1 MAVIRKKIMGPPGTG
16 KTYRLVNYYLSKEI
30 NDLHTNSKK
39 IAYVTFSKAAAL
51 DGSDKIQKV
60 FPGIELL
67 YVSTLHGIGTKELAI
82 NTKEKL
88 LNGKKWKQ
96 FKNVFPIYSAVNFD
110 TFINENGTT
119 IHQDKNL
126 QVINYARAKLIS
138 LEEAAI
144 QLNYHQGAVDIFF
157 VKQLERDIEYYKKS
171 NVMYEFSDMIKL
183 FVEEK
188 KHLALDAIF
197 LDEAQDL
204 NPLQWNMF
212 FYIESKCKRSYIAG
226 DDDQTIYNFQ
236 GADSNIFID
245 LEGERDDQEKS
256 YRVPKAIHRKALEI
270 LPYISKRVD
279 KKWYPKD
286 EEGELI
292 ENCFLEDLDYNKGE
306 WMILATTNKLLQDF
320 SEHFYRKGLRIFGK
334 GNTIL
339 PQKTLE
345 AYRTWNKLNDGQLA
359 TVEETKNMWTY
370 LNYNKGHIKFG
381 YSSGKTLSGDELISL
396 DILKKNHGL
405 LIEGSWQQLSF
416 DEDVKKYIKSI
427 LKSGD
432 DLSTDPRIEL
442 STIHG
447 AKGREREN
455 IVLCID
461 YGTETQSTMLAQKAA
476 EDPDSTHRLFF
487 VGVTRAMKRLYVLA
501 PLTANYYTIGG
512 QII

>member
-16 KTYRLVNYYLSKEI
+16 KTHRLVNHYLNKEI
-30 NDLHTNSKK
+30 NELHTDPQK
-39 IAYVTFSKAAAL
+39 IAYVTFSRAAAL
-51 DGSDKIQKV
+51 DGAEKIQKV
-60 FPGIELL
+60 FPGVELL
-67 YVSTLHGIGTKELAI
+67 YVSTLHSIGTREVKI
-82 NTKEKL
+82 NTQEKL
-88 LNGKKWKQ
+88 LKGKKWKQ
-96 FKNVFPIYSAVNFD
+96 FKSVYPIYSAVNFD
-110 TFINENGTT
+110 TFTNDDEIT
-119 IHQDKNL
+119 IYQDKNL
-126 QVINYARAKLIS
+126 QVINYAKAKLIS
-138 LEEAAI
+138 LQEACI
-144 QLNYHQGAVDIFF
+144 QLNYHQGSVDIFF
-157 VKQLERDIEYYKKS
+157 VEQLERDIEYYKKS
-171 NVMYEFSDMIKL
+171 NVMCEFSDMIKL
-183 FVEEK
+183 FIEK
-188 KHLALDAIF
+188 KKRLALDAIC

-212 FYIESKCKRSYIAG
+212 FNIESRCKRSYIAG

-245 LEGERDDQEKS
+245 LDGERDDQEKS
-256 YRVPKAIHRKALEI
+256 YRVPKAVHRKALEI

-292 ENCFLEDLDYNKGE
+292 ENCYLEELDFNEGE
-306 WMILATTNKLLQDF
+306 WMILATTNKLLKDF

-345 AYRTWNKLNDGQLA
+345 AYRTWNKLNNGGLA
-359 TVEETKNMWTY
+359 TVEETQNMWTY
-370 LNYNKGHIKFG
+370 LNYNKNHIKYG
-381 YSSGKTLSGDELISL
+381 YSSGKTLGSEEIISL
-396 DILKKNHGL
+396 DILKKKHGL
-405 LIEGSWQQLSF
+405 LIEGDWQQLSF

-432 DLSTDPRIEL
+432 DLSTDSRIEL

-476 EDPDSTHRLFF
+476 EDPDSIHRLFF
-487 VGVTRAMKRLYVLA
+487 VGTTRAMKRLYILS
-501 PLTANYYTIGG
+501 PLTAHYYTIGG

>member
-16 KTYRLVNYYLSKEI
+16 KTHRLVNHYLNKEI
-30 NDLHTNSKK
+30 NELHTDPQK
-39 IAYVTFSKAAAL
+39 IAYVTFSRAAAL
-51 DGSDKIQKV
+51 DGAEKIQKV
-60 FPGIELL
+60 FPGVELL
-67 YVSTLHGIGTKELAI
+67 YVSTLHSIGTREVKI
-82 NTKEKL
+82 NTQEKL
-88 LNGKKWKQ
+88 LKGKKWKQ
-96 FKNVFPIYSAVNFD
+96 FKSVYPIYSAVNFD
-110 TFINENGTT
+110 TFTNDDEIT
-119 IHQDKNL
+119 IYQDKNL
-126 QVINYARAKLIS
+126 QVINYAKAKLIS
-138 LEEAAI
+138 LQEACI
-144 QLNYHQGAVDIFF
+144 QLNYHQGSVDIFF
-157 VKQLERDIEYYKKS
+157 VEQLERDIEYYKKS
-171 NVMYEFSDMIKL
+171 NVMCEFSDMIKL
-183 FVEEK
+183 FIEK
-188 KHLALDAIF
+188 KKRLALDAIF

-212 FYIESKCKRSYIAG
+212 FYIESRCKRSYIAG

-245 LEGERDDQEKS
+245 LDGERDDQEKS
-256 YRVPKAIHRKALEI
+256 YRVPKAVHRKALEI

-292 ENCFLEDLDYNKGE
+292 ENCYLEELDFNEGE
-306 WMILATTNKLLQDF
+306 WMILATTNKLLKDF

-345 AYRTWNKLNDGQLA
+345 AYRTWNKLNNGGLA
-359 TVEETKNMWTY
+359 TVEETQNMWTY
-370 LNYNKGHIKFG
+370 LNYNKNHIKYG
-381 YSSGKTLSGDELISL
+381 YSSGKTLGSEEIISL
-396 DILKKNHGL
+396 DILKKKHGL
-405 LIEGSWQQLSF
+405 LIEGDWQQLSF

-432 DLSTDPRIEL
+432 DLSTDSRIEL

-476 EDPDSTHRLFF
+476 EDPDSIHRLFF
-487 VGVTRAMKRLYVLA
+487 VGTTRAMKRLYILS
-501 PLTANYYTIGG
+501 PLTAHYYTIGG

>member
-16 KTYRLVNYYLSKEI
+16 KTHRLVNHYLNKEI
-30 NDLHTNSKK
+30 NELHTDPQK
-39 IAYVTFSKAAAL
+39 IAYVTFSRAAAL
-51 DGSDKIQKV
+51 DGAEKIQKV
-60 FPGIELL
+60 FPGVELL
-67 YVSTLHGIGTKELAI
+67 YVSTLHSIGTREVKI
-82 NTKEKL
+82 NTQEKL
-88 LNGKKWKQ
+88 LKGKKWKQ
-96 FKNVFPIYSAVNFD
+96 FKSVYPIYSAVNFD
-110 TFINENGTT
+110 TFTNDDEIT
-119 IHQDKNL
+119 IYQDKNL
-126 QVINYARAKLIS
+126 QVINYAKAKLIS
-138 LEEAAI
+138 LQEACI
-144 QLNYHQGAVDIFF
+144 QLNYHQGSVDIFF
-157 VKQLERDIEYYKKS
+157 VEQLERDIEYYKKS
-171 NVMYEFSDMIKL
+171 NVMCEFSDMIKL
-183 FVEEK
+183 FIEK
-188 KHLALDAIF
+188 KKRLALDAIF

-212 FYIESKCKRSYIAG
+212 FNIESRCKRSYIAG

-245 LEGERDDQEKS
+245 LDGERDDQEKS
-256 YRVPKAIHRKALEI
+256 YRVPKAVHRKALEI

-292 ENCFLEDLDYNKGE
+292 ENCYLEELDFNEGE
-306 WMILATTNKLLQDF
+306 WMILATTNKLLKDF

-345 AYRTWNKLNDGQLA
+345 AYRTWNKLNNGGLA
-359 TVEETKNMWTY
+359 TVEETQNMWTY
-370 LNYNKGHIKFG
+370 LNYNKNHIKYG
-381 YSSGKTLSGDELISL
+381 YSSGKTLGSEEIISL
-396 DILKKNHGL
+396 DILKKKHGL
-405 LIEGSWQQLSF
+405 LIEGDWQQLSF

-432 DLSTDPRIEL
+432 DLSTDSRIEL

-476 EDPDSTHRLFF
+476 EDPDSIHRLFF
-487 VGVTRAMKRLYVLA
+487 VGTTRAMKRLYILS
-501 PLTANYYTIGG
+501 PLTAHYYTIGG